1 VRLSTIIIG
10 DGVVGSLWTLL
21 RAQFEIME
29 PLMIWIGAQI
39 RNRLC
44 RGSLL
49 AFDQGR
55 ASSEHQ
61 QGA

>member
-39 RNRLC
+39 RHVLSVESFRL
-44 RGSLL
+44 RQDPPG
-49 AFDQGR
+49 
-55 ASSEHQ
+55 
-61 QGA
+61 